1 VSIAGPSSFPDVILW
16 HTGATVAFTRYA
28 FRDPNMDLRYLVLG
42 AILIDTPIG
51 FAMWPAFEN
60 VRLLAHSLLFAA
72 TVMAVVLLLTR
83 RGRPRKR
90 WMPLAIGILL
100 HLVFDAM
107 WRQPETLWWPFLG
120 WQFTST
126 GFADVGGYLS
136 WLFTNPTM
144 WILEGAGLVYLILL
158 GHRSRLMQ
166 PEERERLLKT
176 GRVQAPIGR

>member
-1 VSIAGPSSFPDVILW
+1 VIFW
-16 HTGATVAFTRYA
+16 HTGATVAFTRYT

-42 AILIDTPIG
+42 AILPDLIDTPIG
-51 FAMWPAFEN
+51 FAFWPAFEN
-60 VRLLAHSLLFAA
+60 VRLVAHSLLFAA
-72 TVMAVVLLLTR
+72 TVMVIVLLLTR

-120 WQFTST
+120 WHFTSR
-126 GFADVGGYLS
+126 GFATVGDYVV
-136 WLFTNPTM
+136 WLVTDPTT
-144 WILEGAGLVYLILL
+144 WILEGVGLLYLVYL
-158 GHRSRLMQ
+158 GYRSKLTN
-166 PEERERLLKT
+166 PEERALLLKT

>member
-1 VSIAGPSSFPDVILW
+1 MILW

-42 AILIDTPIG
+42 AILPDLIDTPVG
-51 FAMWPAFEN
+51 FAFWPAFEN
-60 VRLLAHSLLFAA
+60 VRLIAHSLLFAA
-72 TVMAVVLLLTR
+72 TVMVLVLLLTR

-107 WRQPETLWWPFLG
+107 WRQPETLWWPLLG
-120 WQFTST
+120 WRFTST
-126 GFADVGGYLS
+126 GLATVGDYLE
-136 WLFTNPTM
+136 WLFTDPRT
-144 WILEGAGLVYLILL
+144 WILEGVGLLYLILL
-158 GHRSRLMQ
+158 AYRSGLAR
-166 PEERERLLKT
+166 PEERELLFKT